1 MPPPIRAAAGGQPG
15 KIAMTPTA
23 QELHR
28 TPEPQAGGTI
38 LELRGVEKKYPGT
51 HALKPVDLAF
61 ETGEIHAI
69 VGENGA
75 GKSTLIKLLT
85 GVISRTSGEVV
96 WEGKPAALATPYE
109 AMELGINAV
118 HQEVVLCRHL
128 TVAANIFL
136 GEENV
141 RYGLMQARA
150 MVRDAQKIIDEL
162 GFNLPAHVVLGDLT
176 IGQQQLIA
184 ACRATVRGTKFLIFD
199 EPTAYLT
206 RKEADQLF
214 TLIRRLRTEGV
225 TIVYI
230 SHRME
235 EVFELADRVSVLR
248 DGTLV
253 GTRNIAETDD
263 AELVTMMI
271 NRSIEQIYHKEHFTP
286 GATILET
293 KNLSGKGF
301 ENVSITVRAGEIVG
315 LYGLIGAGRSE
326 FVTTVYGRNRKSAGS
341 ILWDG
346 KEVAVDSEH
355 DAMRLGMAL
364 APESRRDQ
372 GLCLNLP
379 VALNLNLP
387 IYKRISR
394 NFLISGT
401 QEKTQADR
409 QIGGLRIKTPT
420 RNALA
425 SSLSGG
431 NQQKIV
437 IGKWL
442 NHGAKLFIFDEP
454 TVGVDVGTKAE
465 IYRLF
470 GALLA
475 DGAGIILISSYLPEV
490 YELADTLHV
499 FRRGKLVASHGFR
512 AASHETVLTEA
523 LEAAKQKKGE
533 QT

>member
-1 MPPPIRAAAGGQPG
+1 
-15 KIAMTPTA
+15 MTSTA
-23 QELHR
+23 QELHPAP
-28 TPEPQAGGTI
+28 TLEPGRTI
-38 LELRGVEKKYPGT
+38 LELKGLEKRYPGT

-61 ETGEIHAI
+61 KASEIHAI

-85 GVISRTSGEVV
+85 GVMPRTSGDVI
-96 WEGKPAALATPYE
+96 WEGKPAALATPHE
-109 AMELGINAV
+109 AMALGINAV

-128 TVAANIFL
+128 TVAANMFL
-136 GEENV
+136 GEEDS
-141 RYGLMQARA
+141 RFGILQQRA
-150 MVRDAQKIIDEL
+150 MVREAQKIIDDL
-162 GFNLPAHVVLGDLT
+162 GFDLPAHVVLGDLT

-184 ACRATVRGTKFLIFD
+184 AARATVRGTKFLIFD

-214 TLIRRLRTEGV
+214 TLIRRLKGEGV
-225 TIVYI
+225 TIIYI

-253 GTRNIAETDD
+253 GTRNIAETND
-263 AELVTMMI
+263 AELVKMMI
-271 NRSIEQIYHKEHFTP
+271 NRSIEQVYHKEHFTP
-286 GATILET
+286 GATLLEAR
-293 KNLSGKGF
+293 NLSGKGF
-301 ENVSITVRAGEIVG
+301 ENVSMTVRAGEIVG

-326 FVTTVYGRNRKSAGS
+326 FVTTLYGRHRKSAGQ
-341 ILWDG
+341 ILWEG
-346 KEVAVDSEH
+346 KEVQVNSEH
-355 DAMRLGMAL
+355 DAIRLGMAL

-379 VALNLNLP
+379 VGLNLNLP
-387 IYKRISR
+387 IYKRISS
-394 NFLISGT
+394 NLLISSA
-401 QEKTQADR
+401 QEKTEADR
-409 QIGGLRIKTPT
+409 QIANLRIKTPT

-442 NHGAKLFIFDEP
+442 AHGAKLFIFDEP

-470 GALLA
+470 SELLSK
-475 DGAGIILISSYLPEV
+475 GAGIILISSYLPEV

-499 FRRGKLVASHGFR
+499 FRRGKLVATHGFHT
-512 AASHETVLTEA
+512 ADHEEILTQA
-523 LEAAKQKKGE
+523 LAEKQEKPGG
-533 QT
+533 QI